1 MIIQTRWH
9 EDDLAGRLLAE
20 MASGG
25 EHWEV
30 VSLPAEAEPNDP
42 LGREV
47 GEMLWGDDD
56 YGYAN
61 ALRQQK
67 AEQPAYNWSAFFQ
80 QRPAPET
87 GSYFLMSGCGRIAWR
102 QTVGPCMFMLLR
114 TSL

>member
-1 MIIQTRWH
+1 MFMCSLINAVPRYRPT
-9 EDDLAGRLLAE
+9 E
-20 MASGG
+20 SGG

-61 ALRQQK
+61 SLRQQK
-67 AEQPAYNWSAFFQ
+67 AEQPACNWSALFQ
-80 QRPAPET
+80 QQPAPEKT
-87 GSYFLMSGCGRIAWR
+87 MHVDGRAHADHR
-102 QTVGPCMFMLLR
+102 
-114 TSL
+114 

>member
-1 MIIQTRWH
+1 MIIIQTRWH

-20 MASGG
+20 MENGG
-25 EHWEV
+25 EHWE

-61 ALRQQK
+61 SLRQQK
-67 AEQPAYNWSAFFQ
+67 PSSPPTTGRHYFNNN
-80 QRPAPET
+80 QRPDRLILP
-87 GSYFLMSGCGRIAWR
+87 R
-102 QTVGPCMFMLLR
+102 
-114 TSL
+114 